1 MCGHVAELPPSQDAS
16 KPANDFTIKKMK
28 MFSMLTEVQ
37 VYVITPKD
45 VYPKSIHNTK
55 SIHKLIIQIYTY
67 IYIYTK
73 TKSRYS
79 NSQVYVFTPPKT

>member
-16 KPANDFTIKKMK
+16 KPASDFTIKNMK
-28 MFSMLTEVQ
+28 MLSMLTKVQ

-55 SIHKLIIQIYTY
+55 SIRTLTIHIY
-67 IYIYTK
+67 IYIYI
-73 TKSRYS
+73 
-79 NSQVYVFTPPKT
+79 YVCVCVNMYIYIYIY